1 MPSPLLLDID
11 SFLQPIAADN
21 ATGNDLRTDISPKSD
36 YSLLRDARK
45 AARAAER
52 MNIFDSNST
61 DADEQWRK
69 VLELAPKILKTQAK
83 DLEVACW
90 YTEAL
95 IRKAGFQ
102 GLRDGFA
109 ILQQLIERYWDGLY
123 PQPDEEGIE
132 TRTAPIAGLNG
143 EGAEGVLLA
152 PIRSTCI
159 TERIPPGPFSLWQ
172 YKQALDVQRVSDETS
187 RNEQAAKAGFTLD
200 AIQKAVNLSSEAF
213 YLDLRDDV
221 SSCLETYQRISQLLD
236 ERCGAQHSP
245 PTSNIVNLL
254 RETLGVINHVAKH
267 KLPVPAADAASTDA
281 AATGGAGSGRHAV
294 SSGPIKTREDAFAQ
308 LHHIAQFFRKTEPHS
323 PISYAIDKAVKWGNM
338 SLGDLMKELIPDNN
352 SRDVYSSLTGVTT
365 KEDQT

>member
-21 ATGNDLRTDISPKSD
+21 PTGNDLRTDISPKSD
-36 YSLLRDARK
+36 YSLIRDARK

-52 MNIFDSNST
+52 MNIFESNST

-83 DLEVACW
+83 DLEVICW

-102 GLRDGFA
+102 GMRDGLA
-109 ILQQLIERYWDGLY
+109 ILQQLIERYWDNLY
-123 PQPDEEGIE
+123 PLPDEEGIE
-132 TRTAPIAGLNG
+132 TRAAPIAGLNG

-152 PIRSTCI
+152 PIRSAHI
-159 TERIPPGPFSLWQ
+159 TERQPPGPFSLWQ
-172 YKQALDVQRVSDETS
+172 YKQALDVQRVTDETS
-187 RNEQAAKAGFTLD
+187 RHEQASKAGFTLD
-200 AIQKAVNLSSEAF
+200 DILKAVNLSSDAF

-221 SSCLETYQRISQLLD
+221 NSCLETYQRISQLLD

-245 PTSNIVNLL
+245 PTSNIINLL

-267 KLPVPAADAASTDA
+267 KLPAPAADAASGDM
-281 AATGGAGSGRHAV
+281 AATADASGRNPAL
-294 SSGPIKTREDAFAQ
+294 SGPIKSREDAFAQ
-308 LHHIAQFFRKTEPHS
+308 LHHIAHFFRKTEPHS

-338 SLGDLMKELIPDNN
+338 SLGDLMKELIPDTN
-352 SRDVYSSLTGVTT
+352 SRDIYSSLTGVTT